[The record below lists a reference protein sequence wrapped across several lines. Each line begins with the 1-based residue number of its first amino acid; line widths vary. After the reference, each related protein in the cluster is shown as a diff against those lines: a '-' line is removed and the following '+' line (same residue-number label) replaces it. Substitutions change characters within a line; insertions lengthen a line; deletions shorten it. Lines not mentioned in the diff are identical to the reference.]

1 MAAQT
6 SRERSSHVDKLLA
19 LTQVYG
25 EIVLKAWNEVAPEI
39 ASNVRSGSPRIRPS
53 SSTAAQM
60 NGAAAQD
67 ALGVPASEV
76 VPDRKYAAKQAAA
89 LLNCS
94 LAKIRKD
101 TASGKLPSVR
111 EGSRVFVLGSELIKH
126 MSAN

>member
-6 SRERSSHVDKLLA
+6 SRERTSHVDKLLA

-39 ASNVRSGSPRIRPS
+39 ASLRSGSTRIRPS
-53 SSTAAQM
+53 SSAAAQM
-60 NGAAAQD
+60 NGAATQD
-67 ALGVPASEV
+67 ALLGAASSEV
-76 VPDRKYAAKQAAA
+76 DPDRKYAAKQAAA